1 MTTVLKV
8 KDVVSGYGK
17 LAIIQGVSFEVEKG
31 SIIAVIGPNG
41 SGKSTLVK
49 SIFGLTRIFE
59 GSVHFGDEEITGMR
73 PEDIVP
79 KGLAFVPQVANVFPE
94 LSVKDNLTLGAI
106 MVSSKQERQ
115 TRLNEVI
122 KMFPILKERERQ
134 RAGTLSGG
142 ERQML
147 AIGRALMSKPSVLI
161 LDEPTAAL
169 APLAAEQVF
178 NKLKEVRE
186 SGVTLIVV
194 EQNARKALSLADRGI
209 VLTQGKKV
217 FDGTPDQ
224 ITSDEQIVKIY
235 LGAAGQK
242 DTPPL
247 PSSESKDNA
256 TEP

>member
-106 MVSSKQERQ
+106 MVSSKQERE

-147 AIGRALMSKPSVLI
+147 AIGRALKSKPGVLI

-169 APLAAEQVF
+169 APLAAEHVF
-178 NKLKEVRE
+178 NKLKEV
-186 SGVTLIVV
+186 
-194 EQNARKALSLADRGI
+194 
-209 VLTQGKKV
+209 
-217 FDGTPDQ
+217 
-224 ITSDEQIVKIY
+224 
-235 LGAAGQK
+235 
-242 DTPPL
+242 
-247 PSSESKDNA
+247 
-256 TEP
+256 

>member
-1 MTTVLKV
+1 MSTVLKV
-8 KDVVSGYGK
+8 KDIISGYGK

-31 SIIAVIGPNG
+31 SIIAIIGPNG

-59 GSVHFGDEEITGMR
+59 GNVYFGNDEITGMK

-106 MVSSKQERQ
+106 MVSSKQDRESR
-115 TRLNEVI
+115 TNEVI

-147 AIGRALMSKPSVLI
+147 AIGRALMSKPSVLT

-169 APLAAEQVF
+169 APMAAEQVF

-242 DTPPL
+242 DTPLL

-256 TEP
+256 SEP